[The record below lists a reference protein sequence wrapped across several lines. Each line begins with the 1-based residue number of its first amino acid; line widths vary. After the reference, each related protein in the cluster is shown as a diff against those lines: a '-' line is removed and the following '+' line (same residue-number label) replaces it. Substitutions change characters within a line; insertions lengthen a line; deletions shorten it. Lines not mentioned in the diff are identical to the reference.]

1 MSLERLFGKSPG
13 DTSMTLKSEPEA
25 HPEPKV
31 PWRGFGD
38 GGGCRPPGV
47 GIVGGAEG
55 DRTPDFCLA
64 KAALSQ
70 LSYSP
75 VAFVPYPAP
84 GRLIAIVASLRG
96 T

>member
-1 MSLERLFGKSPG
+1 MG
-13 DTSMTLKSEPEA
+13 A
-25 HPEPKV
+25 
-31 PWRGFGD
+31 
-38 GGGCRPPGV
+38 